1 MKNKQQKPQPID
13 RHTYL
18 SNSIH
23 KTKVFQ
29 MALDNLIDDLLQAD
43 ENDERLLVTNVI
55 EVQEYSAAMNLVI
68 KKLQLEL
75 F

>member
-43 ENDERLLVTNVI
+43 YRTILLLGHLR
-55 EVQEYSAAMNLVI
+55 YSRICKQYLPL
-68 KKLQLEL
+68 KYL
-75 F
+75 